1 MACHFDLAEQ
11 VDPAAVAATVR
22 AALQRSDLED
32 GAGPVALAFRWSGDP
47 SHARLGALAS
57 GICAALPH
65 TLADALPLVLLI
77 DGDIAMSLGR
87 LIRNETAPG
96 ANVIAVD
103 GVALQAFDYVDIGRR
118 IEVTNAVPIV
128 IKSLLFK

>member
-1 MACHFDLAEQ
+1 
-11 VDPAAVAATVR
+11 VR
-22 AALQRSDLED
+22 AALKHADITEGS
-32 GAGPVALAFRWSGDP
+32 APVAVAFPWNGDP
-47 SHARLGALAS
+47 AHARLAAVAS
-57 GICAALPH
+57 GICAALPQ
-65 TLADALPLVLLI
+65 TLANALPLVLLI